1 MSRRTLVGSRY
12 SWWSGN
18 ARFIDLSGKFLG
30 AHLSH
35 ASVILFWSGSMS
47 LFEVSH
53 YVPEKP
59 LYDQGFIL
67 LEHLGVLG
75 YGVSSAGDILEVYS
89 FFVIGVLHLI
99 TSGVVSLG
107 GIYHSIF
114 GSELLEETT
123 YGMFFGYD
131 WTDRFR
137 ISAILGVHLCYICIA
152 SGLLCSKGV
161 LFGGVYDTW
170 SSGGGD
176 VRVIK
181 AELVTVNVFSLG
193 RYLVRAPFGGQG
205 WIISVNSMEDLIGG
219 HLWLSV
225 ISIVGSVFHILTFPY
240 SLYVRA
246 FTWSGEAYL
255 SYSLAAV
262 SVMGFIAACYSWYNN
277 TAYPSEFFGPTGP
290 EASQAQSF
298 TFLIRDQKLGVS
310 ISGAQGPT
318 ALGKYLMRAPS
329 GEIILGGETMRFWS
343 HQGGWIE
350 GMRNSKGLDIAKIT
364 NDIQSWSERRASE
377 FMTHAPLGSI
387 NSVGGVAT
395 EINAVNYVSPRSW
408 LTSAHWFLGFF
419 FLVGHWWHSSRS
431 RIAAIGAERGLSR
444 RYEPVLFMRPID

>member
-1 MSRRTLVGSRY
+1 
-12 SWWSGN
+12 
-18 ARFIDLSGKFLG
+18 
-30 AHLSH
+30 
-35 ASVILFWSGSMS
+35 
-47 LFEVSH
+47 VSH
-53 YVPEKP
+53 YIPEKP

-67 LEHLGVLG
+67 LEHLATLG
-75 YGVSSAGDILEVYS
+75 YGISAGGDILEVYS
-89 FFVIGVLHLI
+89 YFVIGVLHLI
-99 TSGVVSLG
+99 TAGVISLG
-107 GIYHSIF
+107 GIYHSVF

-131 WTDRFR
+131 WSDRFR

-152 SGLLCSKGV
+152 AGLLCSKGV

-176 VRVIK
+176 VRLIK
-181 AELVTVNVFSLG
+181 SDLVTINVFSLG
-193 RYLVRAPFGGQG
+193 RYLIRAPFGGQG

-219 HLWLSV
+219 HVWLSV
-225 ISIVGSVFHILTFPY
+225 ISIVGSVFHILTYPY
-240 SLYVRA
+240 RFFVRA
-246 FTWSGEAYL
+246 FTWSAEAYL
-255 SYSLAAV
+255 SYSLAAL
-262 SVMGFIAACYSWYNN
+262 SVMGFIAACFSWYNN
-277 TAYPSEFFGPTGP
+277 TAYPSELYGPTGP
-290 EASQAQSF
+290 EASQAQTF

-310 ISGAQGPT
+310 ITGAQGPT

-364 NDIQSWSERRASE
+364 NDIQSWSERRAAD

-419 FLVGHWWHSSRS
+419 LLVGHWWHSSRS
-431 RIAAIGAERGLSR
+431 RVAVIGAERGLSR